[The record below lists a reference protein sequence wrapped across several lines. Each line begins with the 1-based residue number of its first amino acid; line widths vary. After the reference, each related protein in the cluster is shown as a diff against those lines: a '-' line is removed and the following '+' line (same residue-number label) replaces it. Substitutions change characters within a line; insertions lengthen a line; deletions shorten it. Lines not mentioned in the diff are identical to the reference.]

1 MPLEKWK
8 GLLILAKFDLFLIK
22 ASLSRFVTLNLYASG
37 KTLNRWVKKMKLVM
51 YFVIGI
57 AIVIQFIQPDFKNPA
72 VDEKV
77 ALNSDPH
84 VMSVLKTSC
93 YDCHSSE
100 TKYPWYQNVAPVS
113 WVMSDHI
120 VRGRK
125 ALDFSNWA
133 NIDAKVKLERLERAK
148 QMVNNEMMP
157 KHEYLLMH
165 KNAVLNAKEKQTLEQ
180 FFDSQ
185 IKELGGTPNTLKA
198 FNI

>member
-1 MPLEKWK
+1 
-8 GLLILAKFDLFLIK
+8 
-22 ASLSRFVTLNLYASG
+22 
-37 KTLNRWVKKMKLVM
+37 MKIVV
-51 YFVIGI
+51 YFVVFV
-57 AIVIQFIQPDFKNPA
+57 AIVIQFIRPDFKNPA
-72 VDEKV
+72 VDENV
-77 ALNSDPH
+77 ALKTDPQ
-84 VMSVLKTSC
+84 VMHVLKNSC

-113 WVMSDHI
+113 WIMSDHI

-133 NIDAKVKLERLERAK
+133 NIDPKIKLERLERAA
-148 QMVNNEMMP
+148 QVINNNMMP

-165 KNAVLNAKEKQTLEQ
+165 KNAVLNNEDKQTLEK

-185 IKELGGTPNTLKA
+185 IIELGGSTSTLKK

>member
-1 MPLEKWK
+1 
-8 GLLILAKFDLFLIK
+8 
-22 ASLSRFVTLNLYASG
+22 
-37 KTLNRWVKKMKLVM
+37 MKIVV
-51 YFVIGI
+51 YFVVFV
-57 AIVIQFIQPDFKNPA
+57 AIVIQFIRPDFKNP
-72 VDEKV
+72 VIDEKV
-77 ALNSDPH
+77 ALNTDPQ
-84 VMSVLKTSC
+84 VMHVLKNSC

-113 WVMSDHI
+113 WIMSDHI

-133 NIDAKVKLERLERAK
+133 NIDPKIKLERLERAA
-148 QMVNNEMMP
+148 QVINNNMMP

-165 KNAVLNAKEKQTLEQ
+165 KNAVLNNEDKQTLEK

-185 IKELGGTPNTLKA
+185 IIELGGSTSTLKK